1 MSGLSEFLRRR
12 LPLVLTVSSRPDAGQ
27 KSGGFA
33 QKKPLPR
40 RNSGLGFFLQ
50 QKQATVD
57 RLKFASK
64 IISVLMNWR
73 LCSS

>member
-1 MSGLSEFLRRR
+1 L
-12 LPLVLTVSSRPDAGQ
+12 DAGQ

-40 RNSGLGFFLQ
+40 RNSGLGFFIQ

-57 RLKFASK
+57 RLKFAGK

-73 LCSS
+73 LC

>member
-1 MSGLSEFLRRR
+1 LALFRR
-12 LPLVLTVSSRPDAGQ
+12 VSSRPDAGQ

-40 RNSGLGFFLQ
+40 RNSGLGFFIQ

-57 RLKFASK
+57 RLKFTGK